1 LNTFRYLTDPDFT
14 SLYWPGVIAGLAM
27 AAMCAVLS
35 VLVVVKRLAFIGQG
49 ISHAGF
55 GGIGIAAVLG
65 LTATATRNAPMHGI
79 PQFLVVLAFCLGAAL
94 LIGVIS
100 RRGGRGEAGTHAD
113 TAIGIVLVATM
124 ALGAILLS
132 ASRKGLAWESFLFG
146 SLLQVGFYDAGVAW
160 VLAIVTIG
168 VLWVSRRGL
177 LFWAFDEPAAEAFG
191 VRGNVCGFTL
201 LVLLALATVTAMK
214 LAGVVLAT
222 AMLVLP
228 GAIALKVSAKFWP
241 VVVLSLAA
249 ATLGLLGGVILSF
262 EANWPPGPCIVGVL
276 SVMFGAAFVLAGRGR
291 QGSVT

>member
-1 LNTFRYLTDPDFT
+1 VSTIRYLTDPGVA

-55 GGIGIAAVLG
+55 GGIGVAAVLG
-65 LTATATRNAPMHGI
+65 LTASGTAPAPMHGV
-79 PQFLVVLAFCLGAAL
+79 PQFVVVLAFCLGAAV

-100 RRGGRGEAGTHAD
+100 RKGGRGEAGTHAD

-124 ALGAILLS
+124 ALGAILLA

-146 SLLQVGFYDAGVAW
+146 SLLQVGFYDAGMAC
-160 VLAIVTIG
+160 VLAAVTVG
-168 VLWVSRRGL
+168 VLWVGRRGM

-191 VRGNVCGFTL
+191 VRGAACGLTL

-228 GAIALKVSAKFWP
+228 GAVALKLSARLW
-241 VVVLSLAA
+241 VVVALSVVCAGA
-249 ATLGLLGGVILSF
+249 GVLGGVVLSF
-262 EANWPPGPCIVGVL
+262 EADWPPGPCIVGVL
-276 SVMFGAAFVLAGRGR
+276 SLMFGVAYVLAGTRGTR
-291 QGSVT
+291 

>member
-1 LNTFRYLTDPDFT
+1 VNTFRYLTDPGVA

-27 AAMCAVLS
+27 AAVCAVLS

-65 LTATATRNAPMHGI
+65 LTATATASAPMYGI
-79 PQFLVVLAFCLGAAL
+79 PQFAVVLVFCLGAAM

-100 RRGGRGEAGTHAD
+100 KRGGRGESATHAD
-113 TAIGIVLVATM
+113 TAIGIVLVGTM
-124 ALGAILLS
+124 ALGAILLA

-146 SLLQVGFYDAGVAW
+146 SLLQVSMPEALVASALAAGS
-160 VLAIVTIG
+160 IG
-168 VLWVSRRGL
+168 VLWMGRRGM

-191 VRGNVCGFTL
+191 VRTGACGFVL

-228 GAIALKVSAKFWP
+228 GAVALKVSSRLWT
-241 VVVLSLAA
+241 VVGLSVAA
-249 ATLGLLGGVILSF
+249 AVAGVVGGVVLSF
-262 EANWPPGPCIVGVL
+262 EADWPPGPCIVGVL
-276 SVMFGAAFVLAGRGR
+276 SLMFGAAFVAAATRGKR
-291 QGSVT
+291 